1 MIDEGGSDY
10 QWKPQNILEDLYT
23 FVQYADP
30 TIGRSVERK
39 KHHME
44 GRRSSSVN
52 RVDMLMSRVRR
63 MSDGYIKGR
72 VYTGGFIFPEEQEGI
87 LVVRSIADADK
98 LDSAKETDIVYIDL
112 ENIFQECKGLMEKS
126 GSSV

>member
-1 MIDEGGSDY
+1 
-10 QWKPQNILEDLYT
+10 
-23 FVQYADP
+23 
-30 TIGRSVERK
+30 
-39 KHHME
+39 
-44 GRRSSSVN
+44 
-52 RVDMLMSRVRR
+52 